1 MPSMEEVQQQLQEL
15 HVSDQRRKLMK
26 KEIEELPNILKGNE
40 KIYRLMGGTYQT
52 YTGMFIAT
60 NSRFLFT
67 DKGYKGKLTVY
78 EFKYDELLDMKYNLG
93 WVYGKIDIFY
103 LGKWIKLEM
112 LEKEETESFFHFI
125 NDQRGRFSSSVDDST
140 MAEIKIEKE
149 MNPPSHRKSG
159 LFYEV
164 SDFQIEERPVLKEK
178 VSSWLGFNP
187 LDPSQEQYIKKLKKR
202 YFWRVFLTAFIM
214 AAMVISLVVRSSLT
228 EVWEFAVFLSVLW
241 IGGAWVLRKDLNED
255 TNRKKNTS
263 SLVIYKYCIRYW
275 NSFFEY
281 LIPNSGY
288 RTKPDV
294 TKMFFKYGFENRR
307 NIKITRFFQFP
318 KLQKDRIYYISYK
331 MKKHTENTRRLG
343 LYFELTLPKETRQS
357 LNSFLLIPKGNKIK
371 IEKYKLQ
378 QSLIAHNLFTEKAIP
393 QVQLDEI
400 LAFLQPLIKRD
411 IGVAV
416 KFHHHLEIYLPY
428 FLETKEQLKSEEQI
442 QQIIEDIHLW
452 YAFYERSI
460 IWRYG
465 QLPAEWKE
473 GEEKALEY

>member
-1 MPSMEEVQQQLQEL
+1 MPSMEEVQRQLQEL
-15 HVSDQRRKLMK
+15 HVSDHRRKLMR
-26 KEIEELPNILKGNE
+26 KEIEELPNILKDNE
-40 KIYRLMGGTYQT
+40 KILRLMGGTYQT
-52 YTGMFIAT
+52 FTGMFIAT
-60 NSRFLFT
+60 NSRFLFI
-67 DKGYKGKLTVY
+67 DKGYKGKLTLY

-93 WVYGKIDIFY
+93 WVYGKIDMLY

-125 NDQRGRFSSSVDDST
+125 DDQRGSFSSSIDDST
-140 MAEIKIEKE
+140 VAEIKIEKE
-149 MNPPSHRKSG
+149 MNPQSHRKSG

-164 SDFQIEERPVLKEK
+164 SDLQIEERPEVKEK
-178 VSSWLGFNP
+178 VSRWLGFKP

-202 YFWRVFLTAFIM
+202 YFWRVFL
-214 AAMVISLVVRSSLT
+214 AALILAVIVISLIVQSSLI
-228 EVWEFAVFLSVLW
+228 EVWNFAVFLSVLW
-241 IGGAWVLRKDLNED
+241 IGGAWVLQKELNED
-255 TNRKKNTS
+255 INKKKSTS

-288 RTKPDV
+288 RIKPNV
-294 TKMFFKYGFENRR
+294 TGMFLKYGFENRR
-307 NIKITRFFQFP
+307 NIKITRFFHFP

-331 MKKHTENTRRLG
+331 MKKHTETTKRMG

-357 LNSFLLIPKGNKIK
+357 LKSFLLVPKGNKLK
-371 IEKYKLQ
+371 SEKYTLQ
-378 QSLIAHNLFTEKAIP
+378 QSLVAHNLYTEKAIP
-393 QVQLDEI
+393 QEQLDEI
-400 LAFLQPLIKRD
+400 ISFLQPLINRD

-442 QQIIEDIHLW
+442 QQIIDGIHLW

-465 QLPAEWKE
+465 QFPAEWKE
-473 GEEKALEY
+473 GEEQALEY